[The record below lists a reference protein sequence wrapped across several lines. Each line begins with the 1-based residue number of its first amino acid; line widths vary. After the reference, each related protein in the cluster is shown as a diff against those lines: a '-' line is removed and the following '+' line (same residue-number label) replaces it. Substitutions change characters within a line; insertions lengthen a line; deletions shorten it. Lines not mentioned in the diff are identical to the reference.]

1 MDVFAKTCRCEVVGF
16 CFFYHTETKLS
27 IVNCQLSIIFRTFA
41 HTKTNFMIKR
51 LLLTSFIMASAT
63 FSFAQ
68 EKDYKSLLIQI
79 DKIIE
84 QSPEIVGQY
93 ERQIEETRQQYLQA
107 RKPEEKYEL
116 AFNLYERYKAFM
128 NDSAL
133 YYLSEAMHWAERSQ
147 ESGAGSQ
154 EWKARVG
161 NCLALKAFQCSTVGY
176 YNEAIAFLKSIDKQ
190 TLDSIGLRN
199 YYQSQMH
206 VYGELGYYSIIPP
219 MKEQYF
225 KLQTTYRDSL
235 FALLDH
241 QDADYLMYRI
251 QELKSRG
258 QLEEARKVSDQWVN
272 RVNPDSREY
281 AIACYY
287 RWLSS
292 EDQDELR
299 YWLSQSAL
307 SDVSHAVMDQASL
320 LSLAELLNAD
330 GDLDRSYRY
339 IRFTWDCNNRFNTR
353 MRSWQITPI
362 LNVIEKNYQKAM
374 DRNTRGLTMSIV
386 IVSALALIVLVALF
400 FVHRRNQQLASARNA
415 LSEANGQLSIINSQL
430 SIQKEELATLN
441 SQLSTV
447 NCQLSESNR
456 VKEEYIGRFMSL
468 CSQYIDKLDNYR
480 KMVNKKMKNKEL
492 DDLYQISK
500 STELKEK
507 ELEEL
512 YENFDTVFLHLFPNF
527 IDDFNALL
535 SPEVQVHPKEN
546 RLTTD
551 IRIFA
556 LIRLGIEDS
565 SKIAE
570 FLHYSVNTI
579 YNYRARLKNGALGN
593 RETFEKRVKEL

>member
-1 MDVFAKTCRCEVVGF
+1 MK
-16 CFFYHTETKLS
+16 
-27 IVNCQLSIIFRTFA
+27 I
-41 HTKTNFMIKR
+41 R
-51 LLLTSFIMASAT
+51 LLLTWLFMASVT
-63 FSFAQ
+63 FSLAQ
-68 EKDYKSLLIQI
+68 GKKDFQSLLLEI
-79 DKIIE
+79 DQAIE
-84 QSPEIVGQY
+84 QSPEIVRQY
-93 ERQIEETRQQYLQA
+93 ERQIEETRQQYLHA
-107 RKPEEKYEL
+107 RQPEEKYEL
-116 AFNLYERYKAFM
+116 AFDLYERYKSFM

-133 YYLSEAMHWAERSQ
+133 YYLSEAMHWAERNQ
-147 ESGAGSQ
+147 ESGVRSQ

-176 YNEAIAFLKSIDKQ
+176 YNEALAFLKSIDKQ
-190 TLDSIGLRN
+190 QLDSVGLRN

-235 FALLDH
+235 FAHIDH

-251 QELKSRG
+251 QELKGRQ
-258 QLEEARKVSDQWVN
+258 QLEEARKISDHWVS
-272 RVNPDSREY
+272 RVSPDSREY

-292 EDQDELR
+292 EDEDELR
-299 YWLSQSAL
+299 YWGAQSAL
-307 SDVSHAVMDQASL
+307 SDVRHAVMDQASL

-362 LNVIEKNYQKAM
+362 LNVIEKNYQKAVEHNNSVL
-374 DRNTRGLTMSIV
+374 RMSI
-386 IVSALALIVLVALF
+386 IVVSILALIVLAALF
-400 FVHRRNQQLASARNA
+400 FVHRRNKQLASARNA

-441 SQLSTV
+441 SQLSIV
-447 NCQLSESNR
+447 NSQLTESNR

-535 SPEVQVHPKEN
+535 LPEVQVHPKEN

-579 YNYRARLKNGALGN
+579 YNYRARLKNGAIGN

>member
-1 MDVFAKTCRCEVVGF
+1 MFSAGTRRCEAEVPA
-16 CFFYHTETKLS
+16 FFMMRQK
-27 IVNCQLSIIFRTFA
+27 IFHFSLFTF
-41 HTKTNFMIKR
+41 HFFSYLCPPKTNIMKIR
-51 LLLTSFIMASAT
+51 LLLTWLFMASAT
-63 FSFAQ
+63 FLLAQ
-68 EKDYKSLLIQI
+68 ERATKKDYKSLLLEI
-79 DKIIE
+79 DQAIE
-84 QSPEIVGQY
+84 QSPEIVGHY
-93 ERQIEETRQQYLQA
+93 ERQIEETRQQYLHA
-107 RKPEEKYEL
+107 RLPEEKYAQ
-116 AFNLYERYKAFM
+116 AFNLYERYKSFM

-133 YYLSEAMHWAERSQ
+133 YYLSEAMHWAERQ
-147 ESGAGSQ
+147 GKQAQ
-154 EWKARVG
+154 VG
-161 NCLALKAFQCSTVGY
+161 YCLALKAFQCSTVGY
-176 YNEAIAFLKSIDKQ
+176 YNEALAFLKSIDKQ
-190 TLDSIGLRN
+190 QLDSVGLRN

-225 KLQTTYRDSL
+225 KQQTLWRDSL
-235 FALLDH
+235 FAYIDH

-251 QELKSRG
+251 QELKSR
-258 QLEEARKVSDQWVN
+258 QQMEEARKVSDQWVN

-292 EDQDELR
+292 EDEDELR

-307 SDVSHAVMDQASL
+307 SDVRHAVMDQASL

-362 LNVIEKNYQKAM
+362 LNVIENNYQQAVE
-374 DRNTRGLTMSIV
+374 RNTRGLTVSII
-386 IVSALALIVLVALF
+386 IVSALALIVLAALF

-415 LSEANGQLSIINSQL
+415 LKTSNDELASANRLL
-430 SIQKEELATLN
+430 ATQKDELATLN
-441 SQLSTV
+441 SQLSIV
-447 NCQLSESNR
+447 NAQLTESNR

-535 SPEVQVHPKEN
+535 SPEVQVQPKEN

-579 YNYRARLKNGALGN
+579 YNYRARLKNGAIGN

>member
-1 MDVFAKTCRCEVVGF
+1 MASV
-16 CFFYHTETKLS
+16 
-27 IVNCQLSIIFRTFA
+27 TFSLA
-41 HTKTNFMIKR
+41 QGKKDFQS
-51 LLLTSFIMASAT
+51 LLL
-63 FSFAQ
+63 
-68 EKDYKSLLIQI
+68 EI
-79 DKIIE
+79 DQAIE

-93 ERQIEETRQQYLQA
+93 ERQIEETRQQYLHA
-107 RKPEEKYEL
+107 RQPEEKYEL
-116 AFNLYERYKAFM
+116 AFDLYERYKSFM

-133 YYLSEAMHWAERSQ
+133 YYLSEAMHWAERNQ
-147 ESGAGSQ
+147 ESGVRSQ

-161 NCLALKAFQCSTVGY
+161 NCQALKAFQCSTVGY
-176 YNEAIAFLKSIDKQ
+176 YNEALAFLKSIDKQ
-190 TLDSIGLRN
+190 QLDSVGLRN

-235 FALLDH
+235 FAHIDH

-251 QELKSRG
+251 QELKGRQ
-258 QLEEARKVSDQWVN
+258 QLEEARKISDHWVS
-272 RVNPDSREY
+272 RVSPDSREY
-281 AIACYY
+281 ASACYY

-292 EDQDELR
+292 EDEDELR
-299 YWLSQSAL
+299 YWGAQSAL
-307 SDVSHAVMDQASL
+307 SDVRHAVMDQASL

-362 LNVIEKNYQKAM
+362 LNVIEKNYQKAVEHNNSVL
-374 DRNTRGLTMSIV
+374 RMSI
-386 IVSALALIVLVALF
+386 IVVSILALIVLAALF
-400 FVHRRNQQLASARNA
+400 FVHRRNKQLASARNA

-441 SQLSTV
+441 SQLSIV
-447 NCQLSESNR
+447 NSQLTESNR

-535 SPEVQVHPKEN
+535 LPEVQVHPKEN

-579 YNYRARLKNGALGN
+579 YNYRARLKNGAIGN

>member
-1 MDVFAKTCRCEVVGF
+1 MK
-16 CFFYHTETKLS
+16 
-27 IVNCQLSIIFRTFA
+27 I
-41 HTKTNFMIKR
+41 R
-51 LLLTSFIMASAT
+51 LLLTWLFMASVT
-63 FSFAQ
+63 FSLAQ
-68 EKDYKSLLIQI
+68 GKKDFQSLLLEI
-79 DKIIE
+79 DQAIE

-93 ERQIEETRQQYLQA
+93 ERQIEETRQQYLHA
-107 RKPEEKYEL
+107 RQPEEKYEL
-116 AFNLYERYKAFM
+116 AFDLYERYKSFM

-133 YYLSEAMHWAERSQ
+133 YYLSEAMHWAERNQ
-147 ESGAGSQ
+147 ESGVRSQ

-161 NCLALKAFQCSTVGY
+161 NCQALKAFQCSTVGY
-176 YNEAIAFLKSIDKQ
+176 YNEALAFLKSIDKQ
-190 TLDSIGLRN
+190 QLDSVGLRN

-235 FALLDH
+235 FAHIDH

-251 QELKSRG
+251 QELKGRQ
-258 QLEEARKVSDQWVN
+258 QLEEARKISDHWVS
-272 RVNPDSREY
+272 RVSPDSREY

-292 EDQDELR
+292 EDEDELR
-299 YWLSQSAL
+299 YWGAQSAL
-307 SDVSHAVMDQASL
+307 SDVRHAVMDQASL

-362 LNVIEKNYQKAM
+362 LNVIEKNYQKAVEHNNSVL
-374 DRNTRGLTMSIV
+374 RMSI
-386 IVSALALIVLVALF
+386 IVVSILALIVLAALF
-400 FVHRRNQQLASARNA
+400 FVHRRNKQLASARNA

-441 SQLSTV
+441 SQLSIV
-447 NCQLSESNR
+447 NSQLTESNR

-535 SPEVQVHPKEN
+535 LPEVQVHPKEN

-579 YNYRARLKNGALGN
+579 YNYRARLKNGAIGN

>member
-1 MDVFAKTCRCEVVGF
+1 
-16 CFFYHTETKLS
+16 
-27 IVNCQLSIIFRTFA
+27 
-41 HTKTNFMIKR
+41 
-51 LLLTSFIMASAT
+51 MASAT
-63 FSFAQ
+63 FLLAQ
-68 EKDYKSLLIQI
+68 ERATKKDYKSLLLEI
-79 DKIIE
+79 DQAIE
-84 QSPEIVGQY
+84 QSPEIVGHY
-93 ERQIEETRQQYLQA
+93 ERQIEETRQQYLHA
-107 RKPEEKYEL
+107 RLPEEKYAQ
-116 AFNLYERYKAFM
+116 AFNLYERYKSFM

-133 YYLSEAMHWAERSQ
+133 YYLSEAMHWAERQ
-147 ESGAGSQ
+147 GKQAQ
-154 EWKARVG
+154 VG
-161 NCLALKAFQCSTVGY
+161 YCLALKAFQCSTVGY
-176 YNEAIAFLKSIDKQ
+176 YNEALAFLKSIDKQ
-190 TLDSIGLRN
+190 QLDSVGLRN

-225 KLQTTYRDSL
+225 KQQTLWRDSL
-235 FALLDH
+235 FAYIDH

-251 QELKSRG
+251 QELKSR
-258 QLEEARKVSDQWVN
+258 QQMEEARKVSDQWVN

-292 EDQDELR
+292 EDEDELR

-307 SDVSHAVMDQASL
+307 SDVRHAVMDQASL

-362 LNVIEKNYQKAM
+362 LNVIENNYQQAVE
-374 DRNTRGLTMSIV
+374 RNTRGLTVSII
-386 IVSALALIVLVALF
+386 IVSALALIVLAALF

-415 LSEANGQLSIINSQL
+415 LKTSNDELASANSLL
-430 SIQKEELATLN
+430 ATQKDELATLN
-441 SQLSTV
+441 SQLSIV
-447 NCQLSESNR
+447 NAQLTESNR

-500 STELKEK
+500 SSELKEK

-535 SPEVQVHPKEN
+535 LPEVQVQPKEN

-579 YNYRARLKNGALGN
+579 YNYRARLKNGAIGN

>member
-1 MDVFAKTCRCEVVGF
+1 MASV
-16 CFFYHTETKLS
+16 
-27 IVNCQLSIIFRTFA
+27 TFSLA
-41 HTKTNFMIKR
+41 QGKKDFQS
-51 LLLTSFIMASAT
+51 LLL
-63 FSFAQ
+63 
-68 EKDYKSLLIQI
+68 EI
-79 DKIIE
+79 DQAIE

-93 ERQIEETRQQYLQA
+93 ERQIEETRQQYLHA
-107 RKPEEKYEL
+107 RQPEEKYEL
-116 AFNLYERYKAFM
+116 AFDLYERYKSFM

-133 YYLSEAMHWAERSQ
+133 YYLSEAMHWAERNQ
-147 ESGAGSQ
+147 ESGVRSQ

-161 NCLALKAFQCSTVGY
+161 NCQALKAFQCSTVGY
-176 YNEAIAFLKSIDKQ
+176 YNEALAFLKSIDKQ
-190 TLDSIGLRN
+190 QLDSVGLRN

-235 FALLDH
+235 FAHIDH
-241 QDADYLMYRI
+241 QDPDYLMYRI
-251 QELKSRG
+251 QELKGR
-258 QLEEARKVSDQWVN
+258 QLLEEARKISDQWVS
-272 RVNPDSREY
+272 RVSPDSREY

-292 EDQDELR
+292 EDEDELR
-299 YWLSQSAL
+299 YWGAQSAL
-307 SDVSHAVMDQASL
+307 SDVRHAVMDQASL

-362 LNVIEKNYQKAM
+362 LNVIEKNYQKAVEHNNSVL
-374 DRNTRGLTMSIV
+374 RMSI
-386 IVSALALIVLVALF
+386 IVVSILALIVLAALF
-400 FVHRRNQQLASARNA
+400 FVHRRNKQLASARNA

-441 SQLSTV
+441 SQLSIV
-447 NCQLSESNR
+447 NSQLTESNR

-535 SPEVQVHPKEN
+535 LPEVQVHPKEN

-579 YNYRARLKNGALGN
+579 YNYRARLKNGAIGN

>member
-1 MDVFAKTCRCEVVGF
+1 MK
-16 CFFYHTETKLS
+16 
-27 IVNCQLSIIFRTFA
+27 I
-41 HTKTNFMIKR
+41 R
-51 LLLTSFIMASAT
+51 LLLTWLFMASVT
-63 FSFAQ
+63 FSLAQ
-68 EKDYKSLLIQI
+68 GKKDFQSLLLEI
-79 DKIIE
+79 DQAIE

-93 ERQIEETRQQYLQA
+93 ERQIEETRQQYLHA
-107 RKPEEKYEL
+107 RQPEEKYEL
-116 AFNLYERYKAFM
+116 AFDLYERYKSFM

-133 YYLSEAMHWAERSQ
+133 YYLSEAMHWAEECGRREGEK
-147 ESGAGSQ
+147 ESGK
-154 EWKARVG
+154 WKARVG

-176 YNEAIAFLKSIDKQ
+176 YNEALAFLKSIDKQ
-190 TLDSIGLRN
+190 QLDSVGLRN

-235 FALLDH
+235 FAHIDH

-251 QELKSRG
+251 QELKGRQ
-258 QLEEARKVSDQWVN
+258 QLEEARKISDHWVS
-272 RVNPDSREY
+272 RVSPDSREY

-292 EDQDELR
+292 EDEDELR
-299 YWLSQSAL
+299 YWGAQSAL
-307 SDVSHAVMDQASL
+307 SDVRHAVMDQASL

-362 LNVIEKNYQKAM
+362 LNVIEKNYQKAVEHNNSVL
-374 DRNTRGLTMSIV
+374 RMSI
-386 IVSALALIVLVALF
+386 IVVSILALIVLAALF
-400 FVHRRNQQLASARNA
+400 FVHRRNKQLASARNA

-441 SQLSTV
+441 SQLSIV
-447 NCQLSESNR
+447 NSQLTESNR

-535 SPEVQVHPKEN
+535 LPEVQVHPKEN

-579 YNYRARLKNGALGN
+579 YNYRARLKNGAIGN